1 MKDFL
6 IGALIIGLFCL
17 PFILTVVLIIM
28 VRRRRKR
35 ERLGISPKID
45 SAYENLIDP
54 FSLRTNWLTCI
65 ILTLLS
71 VIYVCE
77 LAFAVDYSNGAFSAS
92 ITTLMALG
100 GASHDLIIKGDEWR
114 RIFTAPFLHGG
125 FMHLLM
131 NAIALFYA
139 GRILEKQ
146 IGAAWLL
153 AVYFTGGVAG
163 SLFSIYLNSP
173 NTLTVGASGA
183 VMGLFAALMVA
194 SFHAD
199 NKTKRH
205 GLQMLSL
212 RVLIPSMLPQ
222 GGTHIDYA
230 AHFGGAVG
238 GGLCALIMLINWQP
252 ASLPGLRRFAMVT
265 AIIGIAA
272 TCFSF
277 YRTAVYYHEYKALG
291 ICLNLLND
299 EAKKQGT
306 SMRQYINT
314 NEAWIENC
322 VIHQLQNTP

>member
-1 MKDFL
+1 MKDIL
-6 IGALIIGLFCL
+6 IGALIIGLLCL
-17 PFILTVVLIIM
+17 PVILTVVLIIM
-28 VRRRRKR
+28 VRRRKKR
-35 ERLGISPKID
+35 EKLGISTPPNY
-45 SAYENLIDP
+45 AYENLIDP
-54 FSLRTNWLTCI
+54 FSLRSNWLTCA

-71 VIYVCE
+71 VIYLCE

-100 GASHDLIIKGDEWR
+100 GASHDLIVKGGEWWR
-114 RIFTAPFLHGG
+114 VFTAPFLHGG
-125 FMHLLM
+125 FVHLLM

-153 AVYFTGGVAG
+153 AVYFAGGIAG

-222 GGTHIDYA
+222 SDSHIDYA

-238 GGLCALIMLINWQP
+238 GGLCAILMLINWQ
-252 ASLPGLRRFAMVT
+252 AESLPGLRRFAMVT
-265 AIIGIAA
+265 TIIGIIA

-277 YRTAVYYHEYKALG
+277 YKTRVAYPEYKALG
-291 ICLNLLND
+291 ICLNSLKD
-299 EAKKQGT
+299 SAKKQGADT
-306 SMRQYINT
+306 SQYIMANT
-314 NEAWIENC
+314 AWIESC
-322 VIHQLQNTP
+322 MQHQLQNQP